1 MSMADFGCR
10 FSLYPMCDDFISI
23 ILGALEKT
31 DTSAV
36 YSFTDRVSTVYQGGT
51 DSVVDAVKGLFVNA
65 FTDGVHMCLEGVFSN
80 REKAEKVPLPTG
92 HCPNLMKVK
101 DVHFPAKG
109 KVSLYCP
116 GGEKIL
122 SDVCAACKDVSFAAG
137 PYAVRMDGDI
147 QRIFSFMEGVISAAE
162 KEKFSLHFTLSV
174 NSPTAE

>member
-1 MSMADFGCR
+1 
-10 FSLYPMCDDFISI
+10 MCDDFISI

-31 DTSAV
+31 DISAV

-65 FTDGVHMCLEGVFSN
+65 FADGVHMCLEGVFSN

-174 NSPTAE
+174 NSPTAD